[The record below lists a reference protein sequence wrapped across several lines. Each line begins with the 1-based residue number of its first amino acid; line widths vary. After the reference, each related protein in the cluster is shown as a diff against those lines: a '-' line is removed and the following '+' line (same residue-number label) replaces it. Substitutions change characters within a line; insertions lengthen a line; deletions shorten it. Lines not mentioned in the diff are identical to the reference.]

1 MKFWSKR
8 RSKQVTLA
16 VAGIAFGWVVGGGLS
31 NRAEAQAPAAGQ
43 KAPAAKGAT
52 PPAATGAAKVTAG
65 AYFKN
70 VTTSTLKE
78 LTPDDFLSAMGVMAD
93 SLGLDCADC
102 HPGAGSDKVDWVIDT
117 PAKKT
122 ARKMVEMVAGI
133 NKSYFAGSTTLTCY
147 TCHHAKER
155 PITTVSL
162 DDLYAAPS
170 PSHEDMVTQ
179 DKSQPLPAVVLD
191 KYIAALGGAQKL
203 NTLTS
208 FVATGSSVGYEGLGG
223 DAQFAIYAKMPDMRS
238 TIISY
243 KQTDRPSSI
252 WSFDGKEAWVA
263 TPRGLLGEF
272 QLEGGNLAGTR
283 LEGQLGFPG
292 QIKSLFTNWRTGSM
306 ESIGDNDYIVVQG
319 SRGPL
324 VLTLYFDPKTY
335 LLKRMLRYTASPIGR
350 VPTLTDYADYR
361 DVGGIKF
368 PFEYTFL
375 WLDGRYTAKITDVKT
390 NVAIDPK
397 KFAKP

>member
-1 MKFWSKR
+1 MKFWSTR

-31 NRAEAQAPAAGQ
+31 NPASAQAPAPGQ
-43 KAPAAKGAT
+43 KGAPQAAKGAA
-52 PPAATGAAKVTAG
+52 PAGAKVTAG

-133 NKSYFAGSTTLTCY
+133 NKSYFASTATVTCY

-162 DDLYAAPS
+162 DNLYAAPTLD
-170 PSHEDMVTQ
+170 HEDMITA
-179 DKSQPLPAVVLD
+179 DPAQPPAAQVLD

-203 NTLTS
+203 ATLTS
-208 FVATGSSVGYEGLGG
+208 FVATGESLGYEGLGG
-223 DAQFAIYAKMPDMRS
+223 NAGFAIYAKAPDQRS
-238 TIISY
+238 TVISY

-252 WSFDGKEAWVA
+252 WSYDGKEAWVT

-272 QLEGGNLAGTR
+272 QLEGGNLQGAR
-283 LEGQLGFPG
+283 VEAQLAFPG
-292 QIKSLFTNWRTGSM
+292 QIKTLFTNWRTGSM
-306 ESIGDNDYIVVQG
+306 ESIGDTDYLVVQG
-319 SRGPL
+319 SRGGL
-324 VLTLYFDPKTY
+324 VITLYIDPKTY
-335 LLKRMLRYTASPIGR
+335 LLKRMLRYTASPIGK
-350 VPTLTDYADYR
+350 VPTQTEYADYR

-375 WLDGRYTAKITDVKT
+375 WLDGRYTAKISDVKV